1 MFVPDIDDD
10 KIRTISSFLL
20 GNVDVPDIPVT
31 PLGRFKTIDFNH
43 INGRLRKS
51 NIKWKELRNDGWCIY
66 IIINPKTTHE
76 SVEDYEVSGHLNDDG
91 HRPPSLLSKMDSRND
106 QFTSTLRLL
115 NRVLDTASTG
125 L

>member
-1 MFVPDIDDD
+1 VPH
-10 KIRTISSFLL
+10 
-20 GNVDVPDIPVT
+20 IPVT

-51 NIKWKELRNDGWCIY
+51 NIKWKGAPGDEWVIY
-66 IIINPKTTHE
+66 FIIYPKTKQE
-76 SVEDYEVSGHLNDDG
+76 SVAGYSMSDHLNDDFDKRD
-91 HRPPSLLSKMDSRND
+91 RPPSLLTPSNAMTSKMDSRND